1 MESFGQYLKQE
12 RERRGVSLEEINRR
26 TRISLNILQALESG
40 QTANLPT
47 PVILRGF
54 IKGYAKTIGLDPA
67 EALSHFAEESE
78 APPPAPATVRSV
90 PETKRP
96 RVLPMAVIT
105 LGVIAAVTV
114 LLRLVGEQAPPPLV
128 GTPAPAP
135 VPTATSAL
143 PEAPAAPTQTEPA
156 APAEGETTLPGA
168 PAAQPGTL
176 PLGAQP
182 QAAPAAPIQGP
193 APAAAARRIGEP
205 HLLKVRALEQTWLRL
220 ARDDGSVN
228 EYLLRPGEQVVWE
241 AAQRFELT
249 VGNAAGLAL
258 SLNGKPV
265 GPLGPRGQVVHVI
278 LPQPPSRPAPS
289 GQGPVVSPRPVP
301 AASAT
306 PGPKTA
312 PQSAPKR
319 SPKPAPPEAA
329 PKPSPGAEPKQE
341 PKAQA
346 KVEPLLPN

>member
-26 TRISLNILQALESG
+26 TRISLNILQELESG
-40 QTANLPT
+40 QTANLST

-67 EALSHFAEESE
+67 EALSRFAEESQ
-78 APPPAPATVRSV
+78 ASPPALATVRSV

-114 LLRLVGEQAPPPLV
+114 LLRLVGEQAPPSLI

-135 VPTATSAL
+135 VPAATSAP
-143 PEAPAAPTQTEPA
+143 PEAPAALTQTEPA
-156 APAEGETTLPGA
+156 APT
-168 PAAQPGTL
+168 AQPL
-176 PLGAQP
+176 EAQP

-193 APAAAARRIGEP
+193 APEAARRIGEP

-249 VGNAAGLAL
+249 VGNAAGLVL

-265 GPLGPRGQVVHVI
+265 GPLGPRGQVVHLI

-289 GQGPVVSPRPVP
+289 GQRPVASPRPVP

-306 PGPKTA
+306 PRPKTGPQAAPKTA
-312 PQSAPKR
+312 
-319 SPKPAPPEAA
+319 PKPAPPEAT
-329 PKPSPGAEPKQE
+329 PKPSPGAEPKQME

-346 KVEPLLPN
+346 RAEPRLPN

>member
-67 EALSHFAEESE
+67 ETLSRFAEESQ

-135 VPTATSAL
+135 VPAAVSAP
-143 PEAPAAPTQTEPA
+143 PETPAALTQTEPA

-168 PAAQPGTL
+168 PAAL

-182 QAAPAAPIQGP
+182 QAAPVTQGP
-193 APAAAARRIGEP
+193 VPAAAARRPGEP

-228 EYLLRPGEQVVWE
+228 EYLLQPGEQVVWE

-249 VGNAAGLAL
+249 VGNAAGLVL

-265 GPLGPRGQVVHVI
+265 GPLGPRGQVVHLI

-289 GQGPVVSPRPVP
+289 GQGPMASPKSVP

-306 PGPKTA
+306 PGPKTG
-312 PQSAPKR
+312 PQAAPKTA
-319 SPKPAPPEAA
+319 PKPTPPEAA
-329 PKPSPGAEPKQE
+329 PKPSPGAEPKQVE

-346 KVEPLLPN
+346 RAEPRLPN